1 MRASR
6 LHSLRFQELDE
17 RKRLMSNAELSKG
30 SVGSVSGWIAK
41 MRQGDPTAIGQLVA
55 RYFQKIAQFAESK
68 LRRGI
73 RVTDDGE
80 DIAISVLHTITRN
93 SAKGRFP
100 DLQDRDDLWFL
111 MIVIA
116 QHAVIDKKRTEL
128 RRERQAAPVHTMTD
142 LMELYN
148 VDLEDFLGNDN
159 SASKLLEIIDCWD
172 ELLKKLP
179 DDRNREVAKL
189 KMQGYSN
196 REIAD
201 ILGMVPRTVDRKIR
215 LIAQRWQS
223 YLIES

>member
-1 MRASR
+1 MRTSR
-6 LHSLRFQELDE
+6 LQEIGIQKLDE
-17 RKRLMSNAELSKG
+17 HKKLMSDAELTK
-30 SVGSVSGWIAK
+30 GSVSGWIAK
-41 MRQGDPTAIGQLVA
+41 MRQGDPAAIGQLVA
-55 RYFQKIAQFAESK
+55 RYFQKIAQFAEGK

-73 RVTDDGE
+73 RVIDDGE

-93 SAKGRFP
+93 SAKGKFP

-128 RRERQAAPVHTMTD
+128 RRERNAAPVHTMTD
-142 LMELYN
+142 LLELYN
-148 VDLEDFLGNDN
+148 VDLEEFLGNDN
-159 SASKLLEIIDCWD
+159 SSAKLLEIIDCWD

-201 ILGMVPRTVDRKIR
+201 VLGMVPRTVDRKIR
-215 LIAQRWQS
+215 LIAQRWHN
-223 YLIES
+223 YLSQP

>member
-1 MRASR
+1 
-6 LHSLRFQELDE
+6 
-17 RKRLMSNAELSKG
+17 MSDAELTK
-30 SVGSVSGWIAK
+30 GSVSGWIAK
-41 MRQGDPTAIGQLVA
+41 MRQGDPAAIGQLVA
-55 RYFQKIAQFAESK
+55 RYFQRIAQFAESK

-142 LMELYN
+142 LLELYN

-196 REIAD
+196 REIAE

-223 YLIES
+223 YLIER

>member
-1 MRASR
+1 MRLRPSK
-6 LHSLRFQELDE
+6 LQELRFQKLDE
-17 RKRLMSNAELSKG
+17 HEKLMSDAELTK
-30 SVGSVSGWIAK
+30 GSVSGWIAK
-41 MRQGDPTAIGQLVA
+41 MRQGDSAAIGHLVA
-55 RYFQKIAQFAESK
+55 RYFQKIAQFAEGK

-142 LMELYN
+142 LLELYN

-223 YLIES
+223 YLIER

>member
-17 RKRLMSNAELSKG
+17 RKRLMSDAELSKG

-189 KMQGYSN
+189 KMQSYSN

>member
-17 RKRLMSNAELSKG
+17 RKRLMSDAELSKG